1 MKNSVCLFAVAAM
14 MCGMASCGS
23 GSDEKLKLD
32 YIPVQ
37 AREDAKWGFVG
48 PDGKMLYEDEFKK
61 TPSPVINGVFTV
73 EEDGGIS
80 VYEATDKKPTLIK
93 GLEELV
99 DAGVMNDGVIPI
111 VRKNERIKLVDKSGK
126 EKLVLD
132 PIDGNEIIRVSSCS
146 ENGLLK
152 FVLANDHTGV
162 MNTSGKVLIEPKY
175 LAITYLYEDRYL
187 ALQYGEPDSLGV
199 KPVNYYL
206 LDEKG
211 KEIVKFK
218 DVMAPTTRFV
228 DGKCLV
234 MKSDDE
240 IPGYINK
247 SGEFTKLP
255 AKIVKM
261 DGYFDGKLFGFET
274 EEGNCGIMNID
285 GEIVIRPKYRAIAPI
300 PDGKYIVKNDNNQ
313 WFILNKDGEKE
324 TVLDYMEVMI
334 PLSVQGYGGEF
345 EMIGAEKKHRIDL
358 YDYAGKAISQESF
371 YNINLEIR
379 SFVSSDYFNP
389 EEIGRQLVS
398 FIDADGVNGVKFDTP
413 VSDILPKDAQA
424 RSFSDKYEYGFTDIP
439 KGYNWTLAI
448 TGFTD
453 KPIASPIYTTRTETY
468 WFSTYTRQVL
478 DGYKFNEDVNVKSF
492 AISARSSRDF
502 LEGALKA
509 VSDALKEKGFKEHPA
524 PEESV
529 GDVSIFKRGNTEVIV
544 NSYFEYDNELVLSV
558 SDLSKSSDTTSEVE
572 DSATVDSTAEGV

>member
-1 MKNSVCLFAVAAM
+1 ML
-14 MCGMASCGS
+14 CGMSSCGS
-23 GSDEKLKLD
+23 GGGEKLKLD

-61 TPSPVINGVFTV
+61 APSPVINGVFSV

-80 VYEATDKKPTLIK
+80 VYESTDKKPTLIK

-126 EKLVLD
+126 EKLVFD
-132 PIDGNEIIRVSSCS
+132 PIDGNEIIRVGSCS
-146 ENGLLK
+146 TDGLFQ
-152 FVLANDHTGV
+152 FVLANENVGV

-175 LAITYLYEDRYL
+175 LSITYLKEDRYL
-187 ALQYGEPDSLGV
+187 ALQYGEPDSLGI

-206 LDEKG
+206 LDGKG

-218 DVMAPTTRFV
+218 DVMVSATQFV

-234 MKSDDE
+234 MKSEDN

-255 AKIVKM
+255 AKIVKF
-261 DGYFDGKLFGFET
+261 DSHFDGKIFGFET
-274 EEGNCGIMNID
+274 EEGSTGIMNID
-285 GEIVIRPKYRAIAPI
+285 GEIVIRPKYKVVVPI
-300 PDGKYIVKNDNNQ
+300 SDGKFVVKNDDSQ
-313 WFILNKDGEKE
+313 WFVLNKDGEKE
-324 TVLDYMEVMI
+324 TVLDDMEVI
-334 PLSVQGYGGEF
+334 LPLSTFGYSGEF
-345 EMIGAEKKHRIDL
+345 EMIGSEKKHRIDL
-358 YDYAGKAISQESF
+358 YSYAGKAISQESF
-371 YNINLEIR
+371 YNINLEVKPY
-379 SFVSSDYFNP
+379 VSSDYFNP

-398 FIDADGVNGVKFDTP
+398 FIDSDGVNGVKFNTP
-413 VSDILPKDAQA
+413 VSDLLPKDAQA
-424 RSFSDKYEYGFTDIP
+424 KNYSEKYEYSFTDIP
-439 KGYNWTLAI
+439 KGYKWTLAI

-478 DGYKFNEDVNVKSF
+478 DGYKFNDGVDVKSF
-492 AISARSSRDF
+492 SISASSSRDF
-502 LEGALKA
+502 LEEALKA
-509 VSDALKEKGFKEHPA
+509 VSAALKEKGFKEQPA
-524 PEESV
+524 TEESV
-529 GDVSIFKRGNTEVIV
+529 GDVTVFKRGNIEVV
-544 NSYFEYDNELVLSV
+544 VGSYFEYENELVLSV
-558 SDLSKSSDTTSEVE
+558 SDLSKSSAAASDVADSATE
-572 DSATVDSTAEGV
+572 DSAAEAV